1 MKITKENMGD
11 VFKSKIK
18 SVEQAEKE
26 GYEYL
31 RNCFVDSSGF
41 GDEGE
46 PAMTVAYF
54 NRVIEGLV
62 GEYKTIYTF
71 ITNAGQFQVNLGV
84 YIKGKK

>member
-31 RNCFVDSSGF
+31 HNCFVDSSGL
-41 GDEGE
+41 GREDD
-46 PAMTVAYF
+46 PAMTVDYL
-54 NRVIEGLV
+54 NRVIERLV
-62 GEYKTIYTF
+62 GEHKTIYTF

-84 YIKGKK
+84 YIKKNA